1 MTIRMRLIAVLCT
14 MSLLAILSV
23 TTLFAAGSM
32 LIVLERQHATQDL
45 AVSAAVRDL
54 GRSLF
59 DQAAAVRLFILSGD
73 EQALAPYVAGLEAE
87 NAALATIGSDGR
99 LTEDAHRAASMVDDA
114 IEAWRTT
121 AAAPAIGAIR
131 ANLGSRA
138 LSASALEADAAGFL
152 AVRAAL
158 TRLEEAVQTVAAAP
172 VDEVSLLTSLRTVIF
187 VGSIV
192 GGLLALL
199 VTIRALRSL
208 VWQPLQS
215 LVDTASRVEEGADV
229 SFQLRRRDEVGD
241 LAAALERMRHRINE
255 ARQASAADAAQS
267 SIVNAFTEMSAFTES
282 DVEIAE
288 AMLTAVD
295 QLVRPDASVAHVS
308 NRSRDRATPVA
319 HTGTVEGEA
328 LSLHALESCPG
339 VRRGSLY
346 VTTDVGRPLAVRCP
360 VQRSDQ
366 GTVACVPL
374 TALGETVGAIHLL
387 WERPDALP
395 LAARTTLSRL
405 AEHTALSIGNRRL
418 VNALQG
424 MANTD
429 ARTGLPNSR
438 SFDEAVESAMSRAD
452 HGRTDA
458 ILMLDLD
465 HFKEFNDRFGHP
477 GGDEA
482 LRTFGGILRATVRD
496 GDLVARY
503 GGEEFAVFLLGVDA
517 AGAVEIAERIR
528 TRTEE
533 TTILVGPG
541 TSARITVSIG
551 VAISPIDGADRLT
564 LLKAAD
570 QALYRAKQA
579 GRNQVSGRV
588 AATTDGDRP
597 RALDASA

>member
-319 HTGTVEGEA
+319 ETIGAFEELVAAGSIRAYGGSNVDTAWLEEA
-328 LSLHALESCPG
+328 LQHGRPAWVQNSFSLLDRGDETGVLPVVAREGLGYTPFSPLAGGWLTGKYRRGEEPPAGSRMRLRPEPYEHLQEERVYDALEAFAARARERETTPAALAIAWLLAHPHVTAVVVG
-339 VRRGSLY
+339 PRRPEQL
-346 VTTDVGRPLAVRCP
+346 RP
-360 VQRSDQ
+360 
-366 GTVACVPL
+366 
-374 TALGETVGAIHLL
+374 ALE
-387 WERPDALP
+387 ALELDLSP
-395 LAARTTLSRL
+395 PEHEQLAAL
-405 AEHTALSIGNRRL
+405 
-418 VNALQG
+418 
-424 MANTD
+424 
-429 ARTGLPNSR
+429 
-438 SFDEAVESAMSRAD
+438 
-452 HGRTDA
+452 
-458 ILMLDLD
+458 
-465 HFKEFNDRFGHP
+465 FG
-477 GGDEA
+477 
-482 LRTFGGILRATVRD
+482 
-496 GDLVARY
+496 
-503 GGEEFAVFLLGVDA
+503 
-517 AGAVEIAERIR
+517 
-528 TRTEE
+528 
-533 TTILVGPG
+533 
-541 TSARITVSIG
+541 
-551 VAISPIDGADRLT
+551 
-564 LLKAAD
+564 
-570 QALYRAKQA
+570 
-579 GRNQVSGRV
+579 
-588 AATTDGDRP
+588 
-597 RALDASA
+597 